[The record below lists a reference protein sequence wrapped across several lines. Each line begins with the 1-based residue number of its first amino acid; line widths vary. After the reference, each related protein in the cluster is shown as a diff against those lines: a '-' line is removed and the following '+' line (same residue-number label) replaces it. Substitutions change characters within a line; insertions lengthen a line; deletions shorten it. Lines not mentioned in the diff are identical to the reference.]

1 MHVHVRGDSENLGE
15 EAPPEFPAILCQGE
29 QKKFTQGSGRLEL
42 AEDVASDKNPLTA
55 RVIVNR
61 VWMYHFGQPL
71 VATPGNFGKMGE
83 KPTHPE
89 LLDYLAARLI
99 ESNWSLKALHRE
111 IMLTKVY
118 ALAAGTLEANENVD
132 ADNKLLWRANRRR
145 LDVEPMRD
153 TLLFVSGDLDERQG
167 GPAEKLGEPCNLRR
181 TVYGFVSRRSLEGTL
196 ALFDFP
202 NPMSTSDSRIPTA
215 TPLQQLF
222 FLNSSFIQERARSLA
237 RRVHAAGDQRARVAE
252 AYRVLFQRKP
262 SKEETAIGL
271 EYLGSGEDAWPQYAQ
286 ALLMSNEL
294 LFID

>member
-1 MHVHVRGDSENLGE
+1 MPEQYPYVMTIQDVAKPQTMHVYVRGDANNLGE
-15 EAPPEFPAILCQGE
+15 EAPPQFPAILCQGE

-42 AEDVASDKNPLTA
+42 AEAVASDKNPLTA

-83 KPTHPE
+83 QPTHPE

-99 ESNWSLKALHRE
+99 ESHWSLKALHRE

-132 ADNKLLWRANRRR
+132 ADNQLLWRANRRR

-167 GPAEKLGEPCNLRR
+167 GPAEKLSEP
-181 TVYGFVSRRSLEGTL
+181 
-196 ALFDFP
+196 
-202 NPMSTSDSRIPTA
+202 
-215 TPLQQLF
+215 
-222 FLNSSFIQERARSLA
+222 
-237 RRVHAAGDQRARVAE
+237 
-252 AYRVLFQRKP
+252 
-262 SKEETAIGL
+262 
-271 EYLGSGEDAWPQYAQ
+271 
-286 ALLMSNEL
+286 
-294 LFID
+294 